1 MKKLAK
7 PPKFKYLS
15 DTERS
20 EIEILKKK
28 GYTVRKIAEV
38 LGRSPNTISY
48 ELKRCGVYKASLG
61 KQYARTQLK
70 NRRFQWSKINENK
83 ELREYIISGLKQY
96 WNPDEIAGKMKRD
109 KLSFRVS
116 KSTIYEWLETTRG
129 QRYQKYLYGHRPG
142 RRCSKTGN
150 QGKLLDITAISE
162 RPKSID
168 SRRSAGHW
176 ESDLVVSKRGTP
188 GGISGSIERKSRLY
202 IATKVA
208 DHSSDEKQ
216 KTLKLLTQEFLVSS
230 ITFDRGHENA
240 LHHELG
246 IPTYFCDPYS
256 SWQKGSVENG
266 NKLLRRFF
274 SKKTDFNQV
283 SEEDLQK
290 VVSIINNKPR
300 KILGYRSS
308 LEVARELGV
317 INSGVLIEG

>member
-1 MKKLAK
+1 MKDKQV
-7 PPKFKYLS
+7 KFKYLS
-15 DTERS
+15 DTERG

-28 GYTVRKIAEV
+28 EYSIRKIAEV

-48 ELKRCGVYKASLG
+48 ELKRCTVYKASLG
-61 KQYARTQLK
+61 KQYARTKLK
-70 NRRFQWSKINENK
+70 NRRFQWSKINENN
-83 ELREYIISGLKQY
+83 ELRNYIISKLKQY
-96 WNPDEIAGKMKRD
+96 WNPDEIAGKMKRE

-116 KSTIYEWLETTRG
+116 KSTIYAWLETTRG
-129 QRYQKYLYGHRPG
+129 SRYQKYLYKCRPG
-142 RRCSKTGN
+142 RRHTKTGA
-150 QGKLLDITAISE
+150 QGQLSNITSITE
-162 RPKSID
+162 RSKSIN
-168 SRRSAGHW
+168 SRKTVGHW
-176 ESDLVVSKRGTP
+176 ESDLVVSKRGTS
-188 GGISGSIERKSRLY
+188 GGISGSTERKSRLY

-208 DHSSDEKQ
+208 DLTSQSKQ
-216 KTLKLLTQEFLVSS
+216 KTLQLLTKEFLVSS

-274 SKKTDFNQV
+274 PKKTDFNQV
-283 SEEDLQK
+283 TEERLQE

-317 INSGVLIEG
+317 INSGVLIQG